1 MLEEEENSKPR
12 KKSSN
17 VQEVEE
23 LNFLLKSGIVLCKLI
38 KKIYPKCGID
48 VESLQVEFKPY
59 SKESF
64 FIILILDREPQH

>member
-59 SKESF
+59 SKQSS
-64 FIILILDREPQH
+64 L